1 MYMKF
6 FNIIF
11 LLPIVIF
18 SQTKMDK
25 ISFLNNRIE
34 IVVPSDLRKMSDD
47 VWKIKNRSIPK
58 PLLALFDAKGEVSL
72 TADIVPRI
80 SKDVQIMD
88 FKQRQLKIFKDN
100 RPDVTVLSEGFKIA
114 DNRKV
119 GYIKF
124 RSKAI
129 DQNIFNYYFFV
140 LDTDKMIFF
149 SFNCVEKLQST
160 WEDSADKI
168 VNSIKI
174 NK

>member
-1 MYMKF
+1 MKF
-6 FNIIF
+6 FKIIF
-11 LLPIVIF
+11 LLPIVLF

-25 ISFLNNRIE
+25 ISFLNDKIE
-34 IVVPSDLRKMSDD
+34 IVVPSDLGKMSDD
-47 VWKIKNRSIPK
+47 MWKKKNKTIPK
-58 PLLALFDAKGEVSL
+58 PLLVLVDANGEVNL
-72 TADIVPRI
+72 TASIVPRI
-80 SKDVQIMD
+80 VKDIQVMD
-88 FKQRQLKIFKDN
+88 FKQFQLKNFKEN

-124 RSKAI
+124 KSKAV
-129 DQNIFNYYFFV
+129 DQNVFNYYFFV

-149 SFNCVEKLQST
+149 SFNCVERLQST
-160 WEDSADKI
+160 WEDIADKI

>member
-1 MYMKF
+1 MKF
-6 FNIIF
+6 FKIIF

-25 ISFLNNRIE
+25 ISFLNNKIE
-34 IVVPSDLRKMSDD
+34 IVVPSELGKMSDEI
-47 VWKIKNRSIPK
+47 WKKNNPTIPK
-58 PLLALFDAKGEVSL
+58 PLLVLVDAKGQVNL
-72 TADIVPRI
+72 TASIVPRI
-80 SKDVQIMD
+80 VKETQVMD
-88 FKQRQLKIFKDN
+88 FKQIQLKNFKDN
-100 RPDVTVLSEGFKIA
+100 RPDITVLSEGFKIA

-124 RSKAI
+124 ISKAV

-149 SFNCVEKLQST
+149 SFNCAEKLQST
-160 WEDSADKI
+160 WEDTADSI
-168 VNSIKI
+168 VNSLKI

>member
-1 MYMKF
+1 MKF
-6 FNIIF
+6 FTILF
-11 LLPIVIF
+11 LLPIVLF

-25 ISFLNNRIE
+25 ISFLNNKIE
-34 IVVPSDLRKMSDD
+34 IVVPSDLMKMSDD
-47 VWKIKNRSIPK
+47 MWKKKNNTTPK
-58 PLLALFDAKGEVSL
+58 PLLVLVDANGEINL
-72 TADIVPRI
+72 TASIVPRI
-80 SKDVQIMD
+80 VKDIQVMD
-88 FKQRQLKIFKDN
+88 FKQFQLKNFKEN

-124 RSKAI
+124 KSKAV
-129 DQNIFNYYFFV
+129 DQNVFNYYFFV

-149 SFNCVEKLQST
+149 SFNCVERLQST
-160 WEDSADKI
+160 WEDIADKI